1 MPRMTLY
8 IPTYV
13 ILLFTNKYRYNGCR
27 ERFIT
32 FACSKIKNFNLF
44 FSIFWYFI
52 FSFPILASNLNN
64 GINDTIDNI
73 TTKRAKANVDN
84 LLWIYPPIKD
94 DNIIAILVNINILPI
109 FSFLLSSNAFIA

>member
-1 MPRMTLY
+1 MTLY

-44 FSIFWYFI
+44 FYI
-52 FSFPILASNLNN
+52 FSLPILASNLNN

-84 LLWIYPPIKD
+84 LL
-94 DNIIAILVNINILPI
+94 
-109 FSFLLSSNAFIA
+109 